1 MMRRFVFPAVLFT
14 LIIIL
19 IAIGGNAPGND
30 TSTNDSGS
38 PVTPGITGA
47 VNDIELLK
55 PEVLTHFPP
64 EAPAPDKPILR
75 WTIPPGSVY
84 FEIEF
89 LTAYPENPNDIRPSA
104 HRFFASREVYTNGY
118 SVNLSQYKD
127 DLLYWRVRA
136 LDLDGNPVG
145 VFSNAT
151 PIYIDHNLPNIL
163 KPVANTGYNAAK
175 MQMPLYPVYSWIPI
189 YGAVAYELEL
199 TNAPPENPNGTS
211 PSKYQIRMYAVNG
224 PYDYYFAYYD
234 QVALSTPG
242 TYYWRVRGLD
252 KAGGPVGVFSDAEQ
266 FTVSLEAGNYA
277 ATFGDSTTQGG
288 GDMIYSPAN
297 VESDYRYYLKF
308 PTMNLGKSADNAA
321 GMLAR
326 FENDVLPFHP
336 QFLIILGGIPE
347 LTEDVPAAQVIDEL
361 AAIRDKCR
369 RHGIRPVFLT
379 LYPVNPA
386 NIKRTANHDTVS
398 DWEEKFA
405 QVNTFLR
412 KQKYCIDIE
421 PYFQGAD
428 HNLPSYLSVDGIH
441 LGIEGK
447 KRMGQVINDNWLRV
461 TQ

>member
-1 MMRRFVFPAVLFT
+1 MRRIIFPTALLA

-19 IAIGGNAPGND
+19 IEITGNAPDKGAPVPALD
-30 TSTNDSGS
+30 S
-38 PVTPGITGA
+38 PVTPGITGS
-47 VNDIELLK
+47 VTDIKLLK
-55 PEVLTHFPP
+55 PEVLTHYPL

-89 LTAYPENPNDIRPSA
+89 LTAYPENPNDINPSVY
-104 HRFFASREVYTNGY
+104 RFFASREVFTNGY
-118 SVNLSQYKD
+118 SVNLSQYRD
-127 DLLYWRVRA
+127 NLLYWRVRA

-145 VFSNAT
+145 VFSDAN
-151 PIYIDHNLPNIL
+151 PIYVDHSLTYDL
-163 KPVANTGYNAAK
+163 KPVANTGYSAAK
-175 MQMPLYPVYSWIPI
+175 MTMPLYPVYSWIPI

-199 TNAPPENPNGTS
+199 TNAPPEKPNGTAS
-211 PSKYQIRMYAVNG
+211 SKYQIRKYAVNG

-234 QVALSTPG
+234 QIALSTPG

-266 FTVSLEAGNYA
+266 FTVSLAAGSYA

-308 PTMNLGKSADNAA
+308 QTMNLGRSADNAA

-326 FENDVLPFHP
+326 FETDVLPFHP
-336 QFLIILGGIPE
+336 QYLIILGGIPE

-369 RHGIRPVFLT
+369 LHGIRPIFLT
-379 LYPVNPA
+379 LYPVNPS

-398 DWEEKFA
+398 DWQEKFT
-405 QVNTFLR
+405 QVNAFLR

-428 HNLPSYLSVDGIH
+428 HNLPSYLSADGIH

-447 KRMGQVINDNWLRV
+447 KMMGQVINDNWQRV

>member
-1 MMRRFVFPAVLFT
+1 M
-14 LIIIL
+14 
-19 IAIGGNAPGND
+19 GGNAPVNEIAAPD
-30 TSTNDSGS
+30 QGS
-38 PVTPGITGA
+38 PVIPGITGSA
-47 VNDIELLK
+47 TDSKLIK
-55 PEVLTHFPP
+55 PEILTHYPP
-64 EAPAPDKPILR
+64 ESPAPDKPILR
-75 WTIPPGSVY
+75 WTIPQGSVY

-89 LTAYPENPNDIRPSA
+89 LTAYPENPNNIYPSA
-104 HRFFASREVYTNGY
+104 HRFFASREVFTNGY
-118 SVNLSQYKD
+118 SVNLAQYREN
-127 DLLYWRVRA
+127 LIYWRVRA

-145 VFSNAT
+145 VFSDAT
-151 PIYIDHNLPNIL
+151 PIYIDHNLPFVL

-175 MQMPLYPVYSWIPI
+175 MPMPLYPVYSWIPI

-199 TNAPPENPNGTS
+199 TNAPPENPNGIS
-211 PSKYQIRMYAVNG
+211 ASKHQSRKYTING

-234 QVALSTPG
+234 QVALSAPG

-252 KAGGPVGVFSDAEQ
+252 GTGGPVGVFSDAEQ
-266 FTVSLEAGNYA
+266 FTVSLADGSYA

-308 PTMNLGKSADNAA
+308 PTMNLGRSADNAA

-326 FENDVLPFHP
+326 FETDVLPFHP
-336 QFLIILGGIPE
+336 QYLIILGGIPE

-369 RHGIRPVFLT
+369 LHDIRPIFLT

-398 DWEEKFA
+398 DWQAKFT
-405 QVNTFLR
+405 QVNAFLR

-421 PYFQGAD
+421 PYFQDAE
-428 HNLPSYLSVDGIH
+428 HNLPSYLSADGIH

-447 KRMGQVINDNWLRV
+447 KIMGQVINDNWQRV
-461 TQ
+461 IQ